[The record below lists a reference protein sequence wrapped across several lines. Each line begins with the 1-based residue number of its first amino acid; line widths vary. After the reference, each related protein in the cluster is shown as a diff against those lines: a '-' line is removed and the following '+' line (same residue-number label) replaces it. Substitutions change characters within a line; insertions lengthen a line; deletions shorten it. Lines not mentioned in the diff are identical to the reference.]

1 MVKAARHPELTTVLV
16 SPPRGSIILDPEGAS
31 LLIVK
36 CHGQCVELGARF
48 ELHRCGMVS
57 WCTSPIRIVAG
68 TNHNHFYN
76 EKYEFV
82 RALIPP
88 GCAETHPTRASSQ
101 ALAKRADKL
110 ASGLA

>member
-1 MVKAARHPELTTVLV
+1 MNSGSPSGLTTVLV

-82 RALIPP
+82 RALIPRSARALGRP
-88 GCAETHPTRASSQ
+88 GDPRRLTVV
-101 ALAKRADKL
+101 
-110 ASGLA
+110 GWF

>member
-1 MVKAARHPELTTVLV
+1 MNSGSPSGLTTVLV

-82 RALIPP
+82 RALIAPRS
-88 GCAETHPTRASSQ
+88 ARA
-101 ALAKRADKL
+101 L
-110 ASGLA
+110 